1 MQNDITTLATRHY
14 ENFPV
19 GSLFVPRRYREAI
32 HLIYAFARTADDI
45 ADEGTMTTADRVA
58 QLERLQASFHA
69 ALAGDTSDPFLT
81 KLAAAIQRHDLSE
94 KPFDVLISAFIQD
107 AANPIYE
114 TFDDVLAYCK
124 LSANPVGKLMLQL
137 FQYSNITSLRYS
149 DFICTALQL
158 TNFIQD
164 ISIDT
169 ARNRYYI
176 PLSDLKEYEVT
187 FEDLRTGE
195 NTKNVRVLT
204 KVNMK
209 RARRMFLDG
218 KYLIYLVPGALKFE
232 LQLIW
237 HGGMRMLEKIEALDF
252 DTRTVRPT
260 LNWWDKVVVFVRA
273 SFD

>member
-1 MQNDITTLATRHY
+1 MRHY

-19 GSLFVPRRYREAI
+19 GSLFVPWRYREAI

-45 ADEGTMTTADRVA
+45 ADEGTLTTAERVA
-58 QLERLQASFHA
+58 QLEKLQASFHA
-69 ALAGDTSDPFLT
+69 AIAGDTSDPFLT
-81 KLAAAIQRHDLSE
+81 KLAAAIQKHDLAE

-107 AANPIYE
+107 AANPVYE
-114 TFDDVLAYCK
+114 TYDDVIAYCA
-124 LSANPVGKLMLQL
+124 LSANPIGKLMLQL
-137 FQYSNITSLRYS
+137 FKYCNVTSLRFS
-149 DFICTALQL
+149 DLICTALQL
-158 TNFIQD
+158 TNFMQD

-169 ARNRYYI
+169 ARNRFYI

-195 NTKNVRVLT
+195 NTKNVKVLT

-218 KYLIYLVPGALKFE
+218 KHLIYLVPTGLKFE

-237 HGGMRMLEKIEALDF
+237 HGGMRMLEKIEALEF